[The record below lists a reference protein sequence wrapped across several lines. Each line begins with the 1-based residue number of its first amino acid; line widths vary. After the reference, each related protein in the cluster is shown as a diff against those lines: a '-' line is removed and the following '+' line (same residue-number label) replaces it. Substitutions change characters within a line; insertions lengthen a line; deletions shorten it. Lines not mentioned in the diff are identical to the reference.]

1 MERKN
6 WGIVE
11 EDFVV
16 PDLKAPTPGEEQKL
30 QLNDQALNCI
40 YEALDPKVFES
51 IKNLEMAHKVWK
63 RLKDAYEGI
72 WRSRRPSYMSSKINL
87 PSSRC

>member
-1 MERKN
+1 MCAHLKAMERKN
-6 WGIVE
+6 WGVVE

-16 PDLKAPTPGEEQKL
+16 PDLKAPTPSEEQKL

-51 IKNLEMAHKVWK
+51 IKDLEMAQGLEEV
-63 RLKDAYEGI
+63 RGSI
-72 WRSRRPSYMSSKINL
+72 
-87 PSSRC
+87 